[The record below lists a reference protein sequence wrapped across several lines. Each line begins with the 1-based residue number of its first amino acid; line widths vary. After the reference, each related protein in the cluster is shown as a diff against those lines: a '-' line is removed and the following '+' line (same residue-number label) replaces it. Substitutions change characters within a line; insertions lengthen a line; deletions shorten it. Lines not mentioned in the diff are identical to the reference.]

1 MIKANHLFVAILFSV
16 LCLSCST
23 KSNNSNIAKSEP
35 IKTNNDKK
43 YILNIYQ
50 DKINSAGN
58 KFEPDNRTDTL
69 AAVNDTVA
77 YLTALKVFYN
87 KKIIERKQ
95 FNYGQ
100 PKSFTIIDTNGV
112 DLTAKLSD
120 RIVIGLKNQV
130 QNMPDVRKMIEEY
143 RKDSL

>member
-16 LCLSCST
+16 LCISCST
-23 KSNNSNIAKSEP
+23 KSNNSNIKSVP
-35 IKTNNDKK
+35 IKTNNGKK

-58 KFEPDNRTDTL
+58 KFEPDNRKDTL

-87 KKIIERKQ
+87 QKIIERKQ